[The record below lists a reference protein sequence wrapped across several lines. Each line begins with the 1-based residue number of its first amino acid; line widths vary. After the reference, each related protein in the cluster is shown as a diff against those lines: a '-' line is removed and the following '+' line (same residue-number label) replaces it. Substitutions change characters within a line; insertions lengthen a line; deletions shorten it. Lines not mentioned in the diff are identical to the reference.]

1 MKRRQGRKTQSIL
14 EYTLILSAVILG
26 IIAMSGKMKKMVE
39 DNFNKTVEA
48 DNAATDTFKGRM
60 QVDAPP
66 LR

>member
-1 MKRRQGRKTQSIL
+1 MRKRFEKKAQSML

-26 IIAMSGKMKKMVE
+26 IIAMSGKMKQMVQ
-39 DNFNKTVEA
+39 DNFHKTVQA
-48 DNAATDTFKGRM
+48 DNAATDTFQTRM

>member
-1 MKRRQGRKTQSIL
+1 MKKRFQKKTQSML

-39 DNFNKTVEA
+39 DNFHKTVQA
-48 DNAATDTFKGRM
+48 DNTATDTFQGRM